1 MYSIFVSIHR
11 SQSYNTFIMKQ
22 RIKLLSKI
30 FRRETIYCKLK
41 VFCFCNSKPPSNAK
55 GKVCERISERRKRR
69 KGNIWNRGFCSASL
83 LNVYVKKQA
92 CHSNQQGG
100 SCFCFLSDAIQTKYM
115 SMCVVTMHFATFLI
129 VSVDTK
135 LW

>member
-1 MYSIFVSIHR
+1 MKDGKEGKEIFEI
-11 SQSYNTFIMKQ
+11 
-22 RIKLLSKI
+22 
-30 FRRETIYCKLK
+30 E
-41 VFCFCNSKPPSNAK
+41 VF
-55 GKVCERISERRKRR
+55 VQQV
-69 KGNIWNRGFCSASL
+69 
-83 LNVYVKKQA
+83 NVYVKKQA